1 VAFLCSELNTTA
13 SQNDSNKTRAQ
24 FLLQLIGVELHWE
37 ERGGAVAHHLFY
49 QSACS
54 TSRK

>member
-37 ERGGAVAHHLFY
+37 GGGGGGAHPFFFR
-49 QSACS
+49 SAWGIS
-54 TSRK
+54 GK